1 MRPFLYRS
9 ENVYVIYTQKSCGFC
24 VMAKELLEAHSQE
37 YTEIAIDKDNEAK
50 TYIKSFAKT
59 VPQIFYKEQLIGG
72 YEELFEYLHYL
83 DKD

>member
-50 TYIKSFAKT
+50 TYVKGFAKT
-59 VPQIFYKEQLIGG
+59 VPQIFFEKQLIGG
-72 YEELFEYLHYL
+72 YDELKEYLN
-83 DKD
+83 DIS